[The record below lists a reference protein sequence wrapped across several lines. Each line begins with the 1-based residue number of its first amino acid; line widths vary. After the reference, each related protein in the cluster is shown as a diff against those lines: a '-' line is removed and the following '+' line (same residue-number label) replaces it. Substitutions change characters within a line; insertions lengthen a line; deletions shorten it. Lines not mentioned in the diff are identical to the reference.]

1 MADRMEP
8 RAEITSADVDRVDAV
23 DEPAT
28 GIPFLVLKTQNAAE
42 GATDPAFVNGGAI
55 PSGTATVRQELAK
68 GEAVISADDARERFG
83 LPVVKAA
90 DEEREDTAHAGGE
103 TIDPASDDA
112 YVIPG
117 GAAWEA
123 LDADNARYATA
134 NLLAVRE
141 VISALIDREQTEAAT
156 TEDGDDLDNLWN
168 LDDALGAIDCAVGLL
183 ATFAATEQQE
193 ADNEA
198 AKAEAQARA
207 LGLIKTLFPNKEEEP
222 AMATPT
228 KAELLKSL
236 ETDLITK
243 AQESGIEDATLGSL
257 FIRKAQNDDL
267 PTGVI
272 DLLNQIVAVMNAID
286 TVSTGADEAA
296 ESPVDTGE
304 GEEPAEAAP
313 SQPDATGPV
322 EDALTPADASATP
335 DAPADTVEHDTELK
349 DAAAPAEA
357 TDDDDKPNPFAK
369 SAEAPAELGADV
381 PGSPAAIQA
390 AEARRAQVRKAQEAA
405 LAAQTA
411 QRDAALLGAVDE
423 HRAAHHLPPV
433 AIAKG
438 QEKTL
443 EDRIAEAV
451 AAAVTAATAP
461 LQKRI
466 SELEETP
473 VDTGVLLSGHVPG
486 TPAVNSGQGATAGPA
501 KADLLKSAATSGD
514 LGKQTDAVLD
524 AIKAI
529 HRGEHV

>member
-28 GIPFLVLKTQNAAE
+28 GIPFLVLKTQQTPLGVAA
-42 GATDPAFVNGGAI
+42 DPAALPLGLAPVVNNTGA
-55 PSGTATVRQELAK
+55 P
-68 GEAVISADDARERFG
+68 ER
-83 LPVVKAA
+83 VVKAA
-90 DEEREDTAHAGGE
+90 DETDVLDGTTAENEAE
-103 TIDPASDDA
+103 AAIAE
-112 YVIPG
+112 PG
-117 GAAWEA
+117 SGPWEA
-123 LDADNARYATA
+123 VDAEKAAE
-134 NLLAVRE
+134 AVEGLVTVR
-141 VISALIDREQTEAAT
+141 ALIQLLTDRETAEGDETVWSLMDAADAV
-156 TEDGDDLDNLWN
+156 EC
-168 LDDALGAIDCAVGLL
+168 ALGILAAFAV
-183 ATFAATEQQE
+183 TEKAE
-193 ADNEA
+193 ADA
-198 AKAEAQARA
+198 AAAEAEAQARA

-243 AQESGIEDATLGSL
+243 AQEGGIEDATLGGL

-335 DAPADTVEHDTELK
+335 DAPAD
-349 DAAAPAEA
+349 DATDAAPADGDA
-357 TDDDDKPNPFAK
+357 PADDDTEKPNPFAK